1 MTNTAHT
8 PAAPAIEQLFEVGLH
23 YGYSRSRRHPS
34 SRPYLFG
41 MKDGGDIFDLES
53 TRKALES
60 VAAFVASV
68 AASGKQ
74 VLFVSGKTEIARLV
88 REAAEAAEMP
98 FVVGRW
104 IGGTLTNFEQ
114 VQVRISRLIQLRDE
128 REKGEL
134 AKYTKRERLTIDR
147 EIDALESRF
156 GGIVTMRSRPGA
168 IVVIDPKRE
177 HIAVAEASATK
188 VPVVALANADCDMTL
203 VSHPIP
209 GNDAS
214 VASAELVLKFLA
226 DAVVAGRAAAAS
238 AAAAAAAKPTEVTPV
253 AAQA

>member
-1 MTNTAHT
+1 MSNTVNI
-8 PAAPAIEQLFEVGLH
+8 PAVPAIDSLFEVGLH

-34 SRPYLFG
+34 ARPFIFG
-41 MKDGGDIFDLES
+41 QKDGSDIFDLEG
-53 TRKALES
+53 TRAALERA
-60 VAAFVASV
+60 AAFVAEV
-68 AASGKQ
+68 ASSGKQ
-74 VLFVSGKTEIARLV
+74 VLFVSGKTEIGRLV

-114 VQVRISRLIQLRDE
+114 VQSRISRLIQLREE

-147 EIDALESRF
+147 EIESLEERF

-168 IVVIDPKRE
+168 VVVIDPKRE
-177 HIAVAEASATK
+177 HIAVAEANATK

-203 VSHPIP
+203 ISHPIP

-214 VASAELVLKFLA
+214 VASVELVLKFLSQA
-226 DAVVAGRAAAAS
+226 AAAGRAAAR
-238 AAAAAAAKPTEVTPV
+238 AAKPAEP
-253 AAQA
+253 AQA

>member
-1 MTNTAHT
+1 MD
-8 PAAPAIEQLFEVGLH
+8 QLFEAGVH

-34 SRPYLFG
+34 ARPFIFG
-41 MKDGGDIFDLES
+41 QKDGGDIFDLE
-53 TRKALES
+53 TTGKALERA
-60 VAAFVASV
+60 AAFVAET
-68 AASGKQ
+68 AAAGKQ
-74 VLFVSGKTEIARLV
+74 VLFVSGKTEIGRLV

-134 AKYTKRERLTIDR
+134 AKYTKRERLMIDR
-147 EIDALESRF
+147 EIDRLESRF

-168 IVVIDPKRE
+168 VVVIDPKRE
-177 HIAVAEASATK
+177 HIAVAEANGTK
-188 VPVVALANADCDMTL
+188 VPVVALANADCDMAL
-203 VSHPIP
+203 VSHPIA

-214 VASAELVLKFLA
+214 VASVELVLKFLSQ
-226 DAVVAGRAAAAS
+226 AAAAGV
-238 AAAAAAAKPTEVTPV
+238 AIARAAKPAEAAP
-253 AAQA
+253 AQA